1 MCFFNCLLV
10 CWCFVCVGTSLFY
23 HCGLLLVHLFILV
36 CVWENEMGS
45 TADWPDA
52 LQEALWNI
60 RGLRGRARRGPD
72 WLESLTHSLQHTDS
86 VTPQITTTPSQPQP
100 HNLDPCTASTPNT
113 HTHTHVW
120 DYIWRNGHFFSFCC
134 PKWTRRSLS
143 FTTAGKP
150 SVTNTKLCWYWLMSL
165 RVLPSPRPTIRA
177 RFHFSPAHPPRGRGG
192 ADVCLILSIEMY
204 KHCEHI
210 LNK

>member
-45 TADWPDA
+45 MADWPDA

-113 HTHTHVW
+113 HTLMFGIISDVMVTSFLFAAL
-120 DYIWRNGHFFSFCC
+120 NGHGGLSVSLRQENRQWQTQSSVGIDSWVCEFF
-134 PKWTRRSLS
+134 LH
-143 FTTAGKP
+143 
-150 SVTNTKLCWYWLMSL
+150 
-165 RVLPSPRPTIRA
+165 RVLPSVHVSIFLLHIR
-177 RFHFSPAHPPRGRGG
+177 REEEVEQTSVSYSPSKCISTA
-192 ADVCLILSIEMY
+192 STS
-204 KHCEHI
+204 
-210 LNK
+210 